1 MLDYNTQNRQ
11 LALPEYGRNIQQMV
25 DFCLTIEDREIRT
38 NCAFAIIDVMKNI
51 MPDYEKQDDGIKMLW
66 DHLNIMADFKLDID
80 FPFEVM
86 KQEEMNPTPQRIPY
100 GNSAIRY
107 RHYGKNI
114 EQMIDR
120 VANMEDSSEKD
131 MLVSMIAHHM
141 KKLMLIHNKEGVAD
155 AKILRDLAE
164 YSHGKINLNPETYL
178 LHEFHE
184 AQAPEAPK
192 KSKKKKK

>member
-80 FPFEVM
+80 FPFEVI
-86 KQEEMNPTPQRIPY
+86 KPEEMNPTPQRIPY

-184 AQAPEAPK
+184 AQAPEAQK

>member
-80 FPFEVM
+80 FPFEVI
-86 KQEEMNPTPQRIPY
+86 KPEEMNPMPQRIPY

>member
-80 FPFEVM
+80 FPFEV
-86 KQEEMNPTPQRIPY
+86 I
-100 GNSAIRY
+100 
-107 RHYGKNI
+107 
-114 EQMIDR
+114 
-120 VANMEDSSEKD
+120 
-131 MLVSMIAHHM
+131 
-141 KKLMLIHNKEGVAD
+141 
-155 AKILRDLAE
+155 
-164 YSHGKINLNPETYL
+164 
-178 LHEFHE
+178 
-184 AQAPEAPK
+184 
-192 KSKKKKK
+192 SKRR